1 VVNRAKQARRYK
13 NQKRTETCS
22 ETRREFRHRWIVE
35 SLCDFRYCAV
45 VDAGSS
51 KVSAT
56 FATSLS
62 SLPDRRKGMRFAV
75 NAEAL
80 ADAIKA
86 LLLDSD
92 TRKLFAK
99 NARNSLDEKFPVYPK
114 IQS

>member
-1 VVNRAKQARRYK
+1 
-13 NQKRTETCS
+13 
-22 ETRREFRHRWIVE
+22 
-35 SLCDFRYCAV
+35 
-45 VDAGSS
+45 
-51 KVSAT
+51 
-56 FATSLS
+56 
-62 SLPDRRKGMRFAV
+62 MRFAV